1 MSVRVY
7 ERTCNPSHHWPSL
20 IIHNPDAGMAH
31 SPDSSILLGLD
42 AKPESRELLCLS
54 YLTTIQ
60 LCGRAEVQKTVIVS
74 ENSY

>member
-1 MSVRVY
+1 
-7 ERTCNPSHHWPSL
+7 
-20 IIHNPDAGMAH
+20 MAH
-31 SPDSSILLGLD
+31 SPDSSILPGFD
-42 AKPESRELLCLS
+42 AKPEGRELLCPS

>member
-1 MSVRVY
+1 MSVRVH
-7 ERTCNPSHHWPSL
+7 ERICESSL
-20 IIHNPDAGMAH
+20 AVSHNPDARMAQ
-31 SPDSSILLGLD
+31 SPDSPILPGLD
-42 AKPESRELLCLS
+42 AKPEGRGLLCPS